1 MKKKI
6 LALIAVLSLATVT
19 ACGQLNT
26 AATLGDITI
35 SQASFEATVTELVK
49 AREEFD
55 TSQMQ
60 LEEGATL
67 NRSQLRFTGLC
78 LGLAQAPSSGRLP
91 VCAAQQPA
99 DRLLLAFAAGAGRA
113 TARRRGAAGRRHRQR
128 MGMHAGARGGP
139 SRDAGLPACRD
150 SAGDPPGALGVGQR
164 DGAVLGRVALAE
176 HVEVDAVEGEDLH
189 GLQGYGGSM
198 ARLSRICGKIRFS

>member
-6 LALIAVLSLATVT
+6 LALIAVLSLATVS

-35 SQASFEATVTELVK
+35 SQASFESTVTELVK

-67 NRSQLRFTGLC
+67 NRSQLRFYIITTIFDEIAKELK
-78 LGLAQAPSSGRLP
+78 LGVTNSELTTTRSNMIAQSGGEAAFAKNLVAAQIAPSNFDRYVRAIIISDKINAALKASGI
-91 VCAAQQPA
+91 A
-99 DRLLLAFAAGAGRA
+99 DADI
-113 TARRRGAAGRRHRQR
+113 
-128 MGMHAGARGGP
+128 
-139 SRDAGLPACRD
+139 S
-150 SAGDPPGALGVGQR
+150 
-164 DGAVLGRVALAE
+164 
-176 HVEVDAVEGEDLH
+176 
-189 GLQGYGGSM
+189 
-198 ARLSRICGKIRFS
+198 ARLSELVKAKAVELKISINPRYGTWDNTNGDIVPVDAAGNAVTSPSATN

>member
-1 MKKKI
+1 VKKKI

-67 NRSQLRFTGLC
+67 NRSQLRFFIITTIFDEIAKELK
-78 LGLAQAPSSGRLP
+78 LGVTNSELTTTRTNMIEQSGGEAAFAKNLVAAQIAPSNFDAYVRAIIISDKINAALKASGIADADISARLSELVKAKAIELKISINPRYGTWDNTNGDIVP
-91 VCAAQQPA
+91 V
-99 DRLLLAFAAGAGRA
+99 
-113 TARRRGAAGRRHRQR
+113 
-128 MGMHAGARGGP
+128 
-139 SRDAGLPACRD
+139 D
-150 SAGDPPGALGVGQR
+150 SAGD
-164 DGAVLGRVALAE
+164 AVTSPSATN
-176 HVEVDAVEGEDLH
+176 
-189 GLQGYGGSM
+189 
-198 ARLSRICGKIRFS
+198 

>member
-35 SQASFEATVTELVK
+35 SQASFESTVTELVK
-49 AREEFD
+49 ERKALD

-67 NRSQLRFTGLC
+67 NRSQLRFFIITTIFDEIAKELK
-78 LGLAQAPSSGRLP
+78 LSVTNTELTTTRSNMIAQSGGEAAFTKNLVAAQIAPSNFDRYVRAIIISDKINAALKASGVADADISARLSELVTAKAAELKISINPRYGKWDNTSGDIVP
-91 VCAAQQPA
+91 VE
-99 DRLLLAFAAGAGRA
+99 
-113 TARRRGAAGRRHRQR
+113 
-128 MGMHAGARGGP
+128 
-139 SRDAGLPACRD
+139 
-150 SAGDPPGALGVGQR
+150 SAGD
-164 DGAVLGRVALAE
+164 AVTSPTAT
-176 HVEVDAVEGEDLH
+176 
-189 GLQGYGGSM
+189 
-198 ARLSRICGKIRFS
+198 K

>member
-35 SQASFEATVTELVK
+35 SQASFESTVTELVK
-49 AREEFD
+49 EREALD

-67 NRSQLRFTGLC
+67 NRSQLRFFIITTIFDEIAKELK
-78 LGLAQAPSSGRLP
+78 LSVTNTELTTTRSNMIAQSGGEAAFTKNLVAAQIAPSNFDRYVRAIIISDKINAALKASGVADADISARLSELVTAKAAELKISINPRYGKWDNSSGDIVP
-91 VCAAQQPA
+91 VE
-99 DRLLLAFAAGAGRA
+99 
-113 TARRRGAAGRRHRQR
+113 
-128 MGMHAGARGGP
+128 
-139 SRDAGLPACRD
+139 
-150 SAGDPPGALGVGQR
+150 SAGD
-164 DGAVLGRVALAE
+164 AVTSPTAT
-176 HVEVDAVEGEDLH
+176 
-189 GLQGYGGSM
+189 
-198 ARLSRICGKIRFS
+198 K